1 MITFMPIKR
10 KELKRI
16 KKSTMEKIQ
25 ELTDKL
31 YREGVEKGNVE
42 AQKIVEQAKNDAAKI
57 VADAKVE
64 ADKIIAAAQKKASD
78 MDTNTKAELKMYT
91 GQALSALK
99 SEAANIITDELVKNA
114 VGEWSGN
121 KDYMG
126 EFIVTLAKKWSVD
139 EPLTIEAADA
149 EALTKYFKSKAKE
162 LLDKG
167 VKIEKVNGKSTSFT
181 ISPADGA
188 YKVNFGEDEFVAY
201 FKEFLRPQLVE
212 MLF

>member
-64 ADKIIAAAQKKASD
+64 AEKIIAAAQKKASD

-126 EFIVTLAKKWSVD
+126 
-139 EPLTIEAADA
+139 
-149 EALTKYFKSKAKE
+149 
-162 LLDKG
+162 
-167 VKIEKVNGKSTSFT
+167 
-181 ISPADGA
+181 
-188 YKVNFGEDEFVAY
+188 
-201 FKEFLRPQLVE
+201 
-212 MLF
+212 